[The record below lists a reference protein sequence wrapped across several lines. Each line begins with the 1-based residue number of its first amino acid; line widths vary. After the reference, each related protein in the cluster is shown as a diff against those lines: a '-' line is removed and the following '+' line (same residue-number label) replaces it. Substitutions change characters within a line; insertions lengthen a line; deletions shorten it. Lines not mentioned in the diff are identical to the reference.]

1 MPLVP
6 GTHHGPYEILA
17 QIGAGGM
24 GEVYKALDTRLNRPV
39 ALKVLPADIAQLT
52 TDLAGKWR
60 WEKNR
65 TPDPERRRRF
75 VQEAQIASALQHPNI
90 VTIYEINLYSG
101 VDTISME
108 LVRGRSLDAVI
119 PRKGLRL
126 GETLKY
132 AVQIADALAAAHA
145 AGVVHRDLKPGNV
158 MITDEGVVKVLD
170 FGLAKLTE
178 PDPEPAAAVDP
189 DATRTELAEVKTEDG
204 TIRGSVAYMSPE
216 QAEGKKV
223 DARSDIFSFGAILYE
238 MLTGQRAF
246 QGDSKMST
254 LAAVLNLEPKP
265 LSPAVEGLP
274 RELERLVARC
284 LSKDLAKRSQ
294 HMADV
299 RLALEGLKEDAE
311 SGSLET
317 GAATAVKRAKSRV
330 WPAVAM
336 AACVALLSAAAF
348 VGWRSAVPEAYFE
361 PGPLT
366 TLPGSENSPSF
377 SPDGSQV
384 TFTWPGEQPNTPL
397 NIYVKLIGGGPPLRL
412 TTDGGVHSSPAWS
425 PDGKSIAYWA
435 RHTDGRQGIFL
446 VPPLGGPER
455 LLAEDLAEGRIDWSP
470 DGKWIAH
477 SPPAAGITG
486 IILISVET
494 GERIDLAKLNPAL
507 ATGNDAAFSPDG
519 RRLAY
524 IGSRGVYTGDI
535 YLLELSAEMK
545 PQGEP
550 KRITFGDHAVRSP
563 AWTADGREI
572 VFMDGSETSKGSI
585 ARIAPDGKGRSR
597 RIPGLGYAA
606 GPIAISRSGRRMA
619 FARGGIDGDILR
631 LDLSGREA
639 PQKLAA
645 STRYDAGAAYS
656 PDGKRIAFSSNRS
669 GPREIWVCDADGTNA
684 VQLTHFDGPV
694 TGAPRWSPDGR
705 RIAFDSRP
713 GDNAD
718 IFVIGAEGGA
728 QRRLTYQRGE
738 DARPAW
744 SPDGK
749 WIYFSSDQS
758 GPQEIWRMA
767 PDGSQQLQITKTGG
781 HSAIASTDGQWL
793 YYQNFD
799 GPYGPLRKIR
809 GDGGGETEAIPL
821 SVGRLGYTATPAGVY
836 FVSRSGEDRFSLQMF
851 RFATGTAGELA
862 KLDYVPGVGLS
873 VSPDGRYVLLTKLD
887 QRGTDLMLVEN
898 FH

>member
-24 GEVYKALDTRLNRPV
+24 GEVYKALDTRLNRTV

-90 VTIYEINLYSG
+90 VTIYEINSYSG

-108 LVRGRSLDAVI
+108 FVRGRSLDAVI

-145 AGVVHRDLKPGNV
+145 AGVVHRDLKPGNI
-158 MITDEGVVKVLD
+158 MIADEGVVKVLD

-189 DATRTELAEVKTEDG
+189 DATRTDVAEVKTEDG

-317 GAATAVKRAKSRV
+317 GAAIAVKRAKSRI
-330 WPAVAM
+330 WPALAT
-336 AACVALLSAAAF
+336 AAGLAVLSAAGF
-348 VGWRSAVPEAYFE
+348 LWWRPAAPEAYFE
-361 PGPLT
+361 PVPLT
-366 TLPGSENSPSF
+366 TFPGSETNPSF

-384 TFTWPGEQPNTPL
+384 AFAWTGEQSNAPS

-412 TTDGGVHSSPAWS
+412 TTDEGVHSWPAWS

-455 LLAEDLAEGRIDWSP
+455 LLVDEPAAGRLDWSP

-477 SPPAAGITG
+477 SPRAGIT
-486 IILISVET
+486 LISVGT
-494 GERIDLAKLNPAL
+494 GERIELAKVNPAL
-507 ATGNDAAFSPDG
+507 AGSHDAAFSPDG

-524 IGSRGVYTGDI
+524 IESRGVYTGEI
-535 YLLELSAEMK
+535 YVVELSADMK
-545 PQGEP
+545 PQAQP
-550 KRITFGDHAVRSP
+550 KRITFGDRAVRYPS
-563 AWTADGREI
+563 WTADGREI
-572 VFMDGSETSKGSI
+572 VFMEGSETSNGSI
-585 ARIAPDGKGRSR
+585 ARVAPDGKGRSR
-597 RIPGLGYAA
+597 RIPGLGYSM
-606 GPIAISRSGRRMA
+606 GLIAISRSGRRMA
-619 FARGGIDGDILR
+619 FARGGVDGDIWR
-631 LDLSGREA
+631 LDLSGRET
-639 PQKLAA
+639 PRKLIA
-645 STRYDAGAAYS
+645 SSLLDTSAAYS

-669 GPREIWVCDADGTNA
+669 GPREIWVCDVDGANA
-684 VQLTHFDGPV
+684 VQLTQFGGPV
-694 TGAPRWSPDGR
+694 TGTPRWSPDGR

-718 IFVIGAEGGA
+718 IFVISAEGGA
-728 QRRLTYQRGE
+728 PRRLTYQPGE

-749 WIYFSSDQS
+749 WIYFSSDRS
-758 GPQEIWRMA
+758 GQQEIWRMA
-767 PDGSQQLQITKTGG
+767 ADGSQQLQITKKGG
-781 HSAIASTDGQWL
+781 YSALASSDGQWL
-793 YYQNFD
+793 YYHDQENRD
-799 GPYGPLRKIR
+799 RPLRKIR
-809 GDGGGETEAIPL
+809 SDGGEDSEAIPL
-821 SVGRLGYTATPAGVY
+821 PVPGLAYTVTPAGVY
-836 FVSRSGEDRFSLQMF
+836 FVSRLDEDHNSLQMF
-851 RFATGTAGELA
+851 RFASGKAAELT
-862 KLDYVPGVGLS
+862 KLDYRPGIGLS
-873 VSPDGRYVLLTKLD
+873 VSPDERYVLLTKPD
-887 QRGTDLMLVEN
+887 QSGTDLMLVEN